1 MAARRKRKPKPT
13 VFKEITFK
21 LSVRQR
27 KSLRNY
33 CKARRTTPTKL
44 IKKMIRPYTESYAEN
59 IPEEYYITE
68 NQLDLFQV
76 EEELMDRIVV

>member
-13 VFKEITFK
+13 VFKTISFK

-33 CKARRTTPTKL
+33 CKARKTTPTKL
-44 IKKMIRPYTESYAEN
+44 IKKMINPYINNYAESV
-59 IPEEYYITE
+59 PEEYYITE
-68 NQLDLFQV
+68 HQLDLF
-76 EEELMDRIVV
+76 EENNA

>member
-13 VFKEITFK
+13 VFKTIFFK
-21 LSVRQR
+21 LSVKQR

-44 IKKMIRPYTESYAEN
+44 IKKMINPYINNYAESL
-59 IPEEYYITE
+59 PEEYYITE
-68 NQLDLFQV
+68 NQLDLF
-76 EEELMDRIVV
+76 EDPSDIND

>member
-13 VFKEITFK
+13 VFKTVSFK

-44 IKKMIRPYTESYAEN
+44 IKKMIAPYINNYAESV
-59 IPEEYYITE
+59 PEHYYVTE
-68 NQLDLFQV
+68 NQLDMFDEQEV
-76 EEELMDRIVV
+76 I

>member
-13 VFKEITFK
+13 VFKEIKFK

-44 IKKMIRPYTESYAEN
+44 IKKMIRTFTENYAESV
-59 IPEEYYITE
+59 PDEYYITA
-68 NQLDLFQV
+68 NQLDLFQL
-76 EEELMDRIVV
+76 EEGKEKS